1 MAEKTSLEKSHSKA
15 SNAKLT
21 FICFIAALAVSM
33 LWVGIALFGSEAYR
47 IFGIILAS
55 LGAVLTL
62 LSLFLIS
69 KFTR

>member
-1 MAEKTSLEKSHSKA
+1 MAKTSLEKSHSKA

-55 LGAVLTL
+55 VGAVLTL

>member
-21 FICFIAALAVSM
+21 LICFIAALAVSC
-33 LWVGIALFGSEAYR
+33 LWVGIALIGYEKYI
-47 IFGIILAS
+47 IFGIILAAS
-55 LGAVLTL
+55 GALVTVF
-62 LSLFLIS
+62 SLFLIN

>member
-1 MAEKTSLEKSHSKA
+1 MADKTSLEKSHSKA

-55 LGAVLTL
+55 VGAVLTL

>member
-1 MAEKTSLEKSHSKA
+1 MEKKTSLEKSHSKA

-55 LGAVLTL
+55 VGAVLIL

>member
-1 MAEKTSLEKSHSKA
+1 MAKTSLEKSHSKA

-21 FICFIAALAVSM
+21 FFCLLASIAVSA
-33 LWVGIALFGSEAYR
+33 LWVGIAGIGTEAYR

-55 LGAVLTL
+55 VGAVLTL
-62 LSLFLIS
+62 CSLFLIG